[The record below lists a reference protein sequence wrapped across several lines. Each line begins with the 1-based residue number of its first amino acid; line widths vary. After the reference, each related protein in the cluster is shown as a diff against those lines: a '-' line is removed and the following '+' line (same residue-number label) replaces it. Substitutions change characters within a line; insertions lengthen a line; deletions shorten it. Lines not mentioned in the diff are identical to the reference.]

1 MYLDPSVSF
10 RVPGGGG
17 FSGRFSF
24 VYRGGLLQHHTFG
37 ATADRSSLLSP
48 YERASSLGDRA
59 LSLSLGL
66 KNFLLLLFSHSLF
79 PFPLSPS
86 CAQTPNCRL
95 LFTHS
100 HPFSQLSDPLPP
112 PSPLLSSSLPPP
124 PAAKAARTARHF
136 DRLSFHQSQKRPT
149 QELAVGGKLSPIFGL
164 FSSSFADFLDFSLFD
179 SFFFFCSIPI
189 SISFLFSPR
198 LFFLHLASTTPT
210 ASPTHTR
217 TQTSQLIAS

>member
-1 MYLDPSVSF
+1 MCSKCFWFLV
-10 RVPGGGG
+10 GGGG

-66 KNFLLLLFSHSLF
+66 KIFLLLLFSHSLF

-112 PSPLLSSSLPPP
+112 LHPSPLLSSSLPP
-124 PAAKAARTARHF
+124 RRQGSTH
-136 DRLSFHQSQKRPT
+136 
-149 QELAVGGKLSPIFGL
+149 
-164 FSSSFADFLDFSLFD
+164 SSSLRPPELP
-179 SFFFFCSIPI
+179 PI
-189 SISFLFSPR
+189 
-198 LFFLHLASTTPT
+198 TKE
-210 ASPTHTR
+210 THTR
-217 TQTSQLIAS
+217 ASCWREAIAHFRPFLLFFCRFP